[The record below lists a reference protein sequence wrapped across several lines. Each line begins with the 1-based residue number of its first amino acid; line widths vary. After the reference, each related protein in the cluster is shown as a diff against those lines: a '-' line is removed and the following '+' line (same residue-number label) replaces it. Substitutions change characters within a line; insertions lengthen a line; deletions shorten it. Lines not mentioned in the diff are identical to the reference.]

1 MNKNKY
7 HWLWW
12 AMAACMV
19 AGIIGYFVV
28 RQQEQQYPEGTFV
41 WKEGT
46 VNVGNDLSE
55 CAA

>member
-12 AMAACMV
+12 AMAACLV
-19 AGIIGYFVV
+19 AGIIGYVVV